1 MTDLYA
7 CQGWLGNRSYHEIFA
22 MKAAI
27 LKAWERGIS
36 ALHFTMNMG
45 ALSAEIARRSRL

>member
-1 MTDLYA
+1 MTDLYD
-7 CQGWLGNRSYHEIFA
+7 CQGWLMNRSFREIVA

-36 ALHFTMNMG
+36 SLRLTMNMG
-45 ALSAEIARRSRL
+45 ALSAEMGRRSRL